1 MYKSI
6 FQSRT
11 KKFFVI
17 FASVIFA
24 LRLIAGILNA
34 DVGLAQA
41 NGYVDASIDMTKQT
55 FNGVNTSSSSGGKKG
70 LPPAPSGMMWQ
81 GIDSL
86 SDEFNGNSL
95 DPNKWINYHPYWNG
109 RPPSKFKRENVSV
122 GGGNLRLKS
131 TSRINSLSQVRN
143 PEKDIWV
150 DSAAVASKDPSA
162 SYGYYEARIKAS
174 QLSMTSA
181 FWFQAPRSGEIDVQ
195 ENIGASTK
203 HPNWLNNLMRMNSH
217 TWKGSWDNNLNT
229 PKQYRMPY
237 GAAEDYHVYGV
248 WWKDARTLWF
258 YHNGKKVAEVQ
269 TGGPFYDPQYMFFDT
284 EVFTFDGLPTISS
297 LKDDTKNTM
306 LVDWVR
312 SYELVPDDG
321 SGSQTPNSNGQL
333 KLQSKNSYTFEVDY
347 KAEQQRDIVVEIWNS
362 KKWLGE
368 GKATVSGG
376 SGSALVTVNLPSAPT
391 PGNGYMVKASM
402 RPVGT
407 NWQQNIK
414 LVQFGDIEVL

>member
-6 FQSRT
+6 FQSRA

-17 FASVIFA
+17 FTSVIFA
-24 LRLIAGILNA
+24 LRLIASILNA
-34 DVGLAQA
+34 DVGLAQGS
-41 NGYVDASIDMTKQT
+41 GYVDATIDMTKQT
-55 FNGVNTSSSSGGKKG
+55 FNGVSTSSVGTKG
-70 LPPAPSGMMWQ
+70 LPRAPSGMMWQ
-81 GIDSL
+81 KIDSL
-86 SDEFNGNSL
+86 SDEFNEDFL
-95 DPNKWINYHPYWNG
+95 DSNKWINYHPYWKG
-109 RPPSKFKRENVSV
+109 RPPSKFKPENVSV
-122 GGGNLRLKS
+122 SGGNLRLKS
-131 TSRINSLSQVRN
+131 TSRVDSLSQVGN

-150 DSAAVASKDPSA
+150 DSAVVSSNNPSA

-181 FWFQAPRSGEIDVQ
+181 FWFQGQRAGEIDVQ

-203 HPNWLNNLMRMNSH
+203 HPNFLNNLMRMNTH
-217 TWKGSWDNNLNT
+217 TWQGPGRKTLDT
-229 PKQYRMPY
+229 PTNFKMPY

-248 WWKDARTLWF
+248 WWKDARNVWF

-269 TGGPFYDPQYMFFDT
+269 TGGPFIDPQYMFFDT
-284 EVFTFDGLPTISS
+284 EVFVFDGLPTISS
-297 LKDDTKNTM
+297 LKDDSKNTM

-321 SGSQTPNSNGQL
+321 SVPSTPDSNGKQ
-333 KLQSKNSYTFEVDY
+333 KLESKNSYTFEVDY
-347 KAEQQRDIVVEIWNS
+347 QAQQQRDIVVEIWNS
-362 KKWLGE
+362 SKWLGE
-368 GKATVSGG
+368 GRATVSGG

-391 PGNGYMVKASM
+391 PGTGYMVKASM
-402 RPVGT
+402 RPVGA